1 MKNLIVVVGFI
12 FALSLFSCGK
22 KNENANVTVEQNDSK
37 NTVTAEDNEFR
48 IIEQEKVDNL
58 NKVLAEK
65 QITSIDAIMQEYHEE
80 DKGAEGNYTYI
91 ITEAKTDN
99 PNVIML
105 SLLEDGRNDDSI
117 KAVKVNM
124 EVESKDGKYKVLSIK
139 ESYQCWE
146 NRGHEDWAADF
157 CS

>member
-1 MKNLIVVVGFI
+1 MKNLIVLVGFI

-37 NTVTAEDNEFR
+37 NAVTAEENEFR

-58 NKVLAEK
+58 NKAIADKKLA
-65 QITSIDAIMQEYHEE
+65 SVDAIMQEYSPE
-80 DKGAEGNYTYI
+80 DKGAEGNYTYL
-91 ITEAKTDN
+91 ITQAKTDN
-99 PNVIML
+99 PDVIIL
-105 SLLEDGRNDDSI
+105 SLLEDGRMDDSL

-124 EVESKDGKYKVLSIK
+124 QVENKDGKYKVLSIK
-139 ESYQCWE
+139 ESYQCWK